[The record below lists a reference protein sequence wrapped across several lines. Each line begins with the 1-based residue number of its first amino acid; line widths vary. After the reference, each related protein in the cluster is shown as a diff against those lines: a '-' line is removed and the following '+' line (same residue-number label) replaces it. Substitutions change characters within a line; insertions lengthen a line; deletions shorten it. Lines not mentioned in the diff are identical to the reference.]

1 MATVI
6 HHPHRPHLPHYQ
18 TNDNVGL
25 YDSSE
30 MLTVVIGF
38 VMLIL
43 ATAGLIDRGF
53 LGLDLSPM
61 HCFILAGPGAI
72 AVWAGFTS
80 EENRERAYKVDL
92 GLGLFF
98 LANVIA
104 GIMLPVAMKTRSIF
118 NEGLVRR
125 IAPGFLDL
133 RSYDHFLH
141 GALAVVFLMSAYS
154 CWRKMRTVGT
164 RQVFD
169 R

>member
-6 HHPHRPHLPHYQ
+6 QHAHHQ
-18 TNDNVGL
+18 TNDNIGL

-43 ATAGLIDRGF
+43 SAAGLLDKGF

-61 HCFILAGPGAI
+61 HCFVLAGSGAL

-80 EENRERAYKVDL
+80 EEDRERAYKVDL
-92 GLGLFF
+92 TLGLFY
-98 LANVIA
+98 LANVVA
-104 GIMLPVAMKTRSIF
+104 GLMLPTAMKNRSVF
-118 NEGLVRR
+118 NEGLVRE

-133 RSYDHFLH
+133 RNYDHFLH
-141 GALAVVFLMSAYS
+141 GALAFIFFMSAWS
-154 CWRKMRTVGT
+154 CWKKMRSTG
-164 RQVFD
+164 QQSYN
-169 R
+169 